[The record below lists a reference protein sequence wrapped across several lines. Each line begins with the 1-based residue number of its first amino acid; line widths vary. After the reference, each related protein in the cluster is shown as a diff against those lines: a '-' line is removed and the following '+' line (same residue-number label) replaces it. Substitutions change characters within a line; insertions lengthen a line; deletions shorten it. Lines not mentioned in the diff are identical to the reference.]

1 VEIVLIEDR
10 ADFGQIV
17 SSDARDFRFGAAS
30 NSQPRDRGTTQIV
43 EGDAADSG
51 PIARLPP

>member
-1 VEIVLIEDR
+1 VLIEDR